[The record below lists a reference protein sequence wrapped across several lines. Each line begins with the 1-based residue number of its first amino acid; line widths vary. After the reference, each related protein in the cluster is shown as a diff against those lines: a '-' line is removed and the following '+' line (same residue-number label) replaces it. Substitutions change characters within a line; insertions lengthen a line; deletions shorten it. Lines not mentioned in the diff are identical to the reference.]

1 MEENS
6 IKVNYNTKLIK
17 EIIEDSRRTSKN
29 EGLVTGV
36 RTGFYDLDYMTAGF
50 QKGDL
55 IFLSGRMGIGKT
67 PLVLSIVDYILK
79 EGKKVAYFSLS
90 STAKKIMTGLLSMN
104 SEVKVWDIS
113 NGTVKENDME
123 KLKNGAEVVSILSLH
138 IEDELYTTASDI
150 RSMCRMLK
158 STGGLD
164 FIVIYGLQYV
174 APYTAANHYD
184 MRGQRSE
191 VMHILKKLAVEIE
204 CPILMVSSLDKYD
217 VPKDN
222 RRPDIT
228 DLRENDCTALYSDVI
243 MFLHKVDE
251 DEYDLIIAKNRSRR
265 EGIVKLKPRLEYSKF
280 DNYSFQDR

>member
-6 IKVNYNTKLIK
+6 IKVNYNTKLIE

-55 IFLSGRMGIGKT
+55 ILLSGRMGIGKT
-67 PLVLSIVDYILK
+67 PLVLSIVDFILK
-79 EGKKVAYFSLS
+79 EGKKIAYFSLS
-90 STAKKIMTGLLSMN
+90 STSKKIMTGLLSMN

-113 NGTVKENDME
+113 NGTVKEDDME
-123 KLKNGAEVVSILSLH
+123 RLKNGAEVVSKIPLH

-158 STGGLD
+158 NTGGLD
-164 FIVIYGLQYV
+164 FIVIDGLQYV
-174 APYTAANHYD
+174 VSYTGANHYD
-184 MRGQRSE
+184 AQRSE
-191 VMHILKKLAVEIE
+191 IMHMLKELAVEME
-204 CPILMVSSLDKYD
+204 SPILMVSTLAQYD
-217 VPKDN
+217 DQNDN
-222 RRPDIT
+222 RRPNIADLGAT
-228 DLRENDCTALYSDVI
+228 DYAALSSDMI

-251 DEYDLIIAKNRSRR
+251 DEFDLIIAKNRSRR
-265 EGIVKLKPRLEYSKF
+265 EGIVKLRPRLEYSKF
-280 DNYSFQDR
+280 DNYKSK